1 VRSFFVGWAARLGRL
16 LATRGLGAE
25 DGDAPV
31 VQHRL
36 PCVEIGA
43 PVALLAVT
51 IGAPVPLL
59 AVTIGAPVPLLAVTI
74 GAPEAC

>member
-1 VRSFFVGWAARLGRL
+1 MSGFLGR
-16 LATRGLGAE
+16 AFGLGRALLLRGFGASS
-25 DGDAPV
+25 GDAPV

-43 PVALLAVT
+43 PVPLLACT
-51 IGAPVPLL
+51 IGAPVSLL
-59 AVTIGAPVPLLAVTI
+59 ACAVGAPSPLLAVTI

>member
-1 VRSFFVGWAARLGRL
+1 MSGFLGR
-16 LATRGLGAE
+16 AFGLGRALLLRGFGASS
-25 DGDAPV
+25 GDAPV

-36 PCVEIGA
+36 PCVEVGA

-51 IGAPVPLL
+51 IGAPVALL
-59 AVTIGAPVPLLAVTI
+59 ACEPGAPVPLLSLTI

>member
-1 VRSFFVGWAARLGRL
+1 MSGFLGR
-16 LATRGLGAE
+16 AFGLGRALLLRGFGSSSGE
-25 DGDAPV
+25 APV

-43 PVALLAVT
+43 PVALLACT
-51 IGAPVPLL
+51 IGAPVALL
-59 AVTIGAPVPLLAVTI
+59 ACTIGAPAPLLAVTI

>member
-1 VRSFFVGWAARLGRL
+1 MRSFFVGLARLGRL
-16 LATRGLGAE
+16 LITRGLGAE

-43 PVALLAVT
+43 PVPLLACA
-51 IGAPVPLL
+51 IGAPVALY
-59 AVTIGAPVPLLAVTI
+59 AVAIGEPAPILAVTI